1 MSKRLLFLTGAVLL
15 VIAVMNFLPTSVQA
29 QCGTGP
35 PGSCVEC
42 HIEQALVYEQGIW
55 HGTHARKDCCTN
67 CHGGNCSAAEKE
79 LAHVGIIANP
89 LEDVYT
95 NCHAC
100 HPDDYW
106 QRAETFAVELNI
118 TPSSRATPTFVP
130 TSDPASRQPT
140 IFILPEQALPRF
152 QLTRKPCFLY
162 RLPWQPLSECLC
174 SVFLSVE
181 QKPNEIREFK
191 F

>member
-1 MSKRLLFLTGAVLL
+1 MNKASGTAPSRGEILHKLPWRELL
-15 VIAVMNFLPTSVQA
+15 
-29 QCGTGP
+29 C
-35 PGSCVEC
+35 
-42 HIEQALVYEQGIW
+42 
-55 HGTHARKDCCTN
+55 R
-67 CHGGNCSAAEKE
+67 EKE

-140 IFILPEQALPRF
+140 ILILPPAGTPPLSADPQAL
-152 QLTRKPCFLY
+152 FLVS
-162 RLPWQPLSECLC
+162 LALATIIGMSLLG
-174 SVFLSVE
+174 FL
-181 QKPNEIREFK
+181 IRRANTQ
-191 F
+191 